1 MPTMRETDR
10 PIVQHILWELRRE
23 IGGRVMD
30 LIDRQQ
36 ATDKI
41 IARYPDSEAT
51 EYCIGYA
58 DAINDVFKDIR
69 FGG

>member
-1 MPTMRETDR
+1 
-10 PIVQHILWELRRE
+10 
-23 IGGRVMD
+23 MD